1 MVDRITRSMK
11 NIVDNPY
18 LNIVVG
24 LLFLYSG
31 IQEAVDHY
39 EEVEAIK
46 IGVHHGVILFS
57 MLYVLK
63 ALPEVIEG
71 LERVIQAREK
81 HKR

>member
-1 MVDRITRSMK
+1 MR

-31 IQEAVDHY
+31 FQEAMDHY
-39 EEVEAIK
+39 EEVEEIK
-46 IGVHHGVILFS
+46 IGAHHGVFLFS
-57 MLYVLK
+57 MMYILK
-63 ALPEVIEG
+63 ALPDVIEG

-81 HKR
+81 HMH